1 MKKFGA
7 EPGCFHAA
15 VSARSAMVGRAQ
27 ASRAIAASNPSHL
40 PHPPISPITPV
51 PQSSLPSGQ
60 RRVCVGCTG
69 VPVAPPVAH
78 PNSTQASSAVGASRR
93 SVAGAWG
100 DSGAGR
106 MSWLPRGRGGL
117 LGRAAPPRF
126 RPLFAASRMT
136 ALQLSC
142 RTSMASPQG
151 ALVRVVRRDPM
162 YFRRWKD
169 ASFRLTSSTENA
181 LGSKSSPTQS
191 RNSLC

>member
-69 VPVAPPVAH
+69 APVAPPVAH

-93 SVAGAWG
+93 SVAGAWAIPG
-100 DSGAGR
+100 PGGCRGYPGAAAGFWAGLRLRASGR
-106 MSWLPRGRGGL
+106 SSQPR
-117 LGRAAPPRF
+117 A
-126 RPLFAASRMT
+126 
-136 ALQLSC
+136 
-142 RTSMASPQG
+142 
-151 ALVRVVRRDPM
+151 
-162 YFRRWKD
+162 
-169 ASFRLTSSTENA
+169 
-181 LGSKSSPTQS
+181 
-191 RNSLC
+191 